1 MYQILQ
7 PGCLCGFH
15 PRSPLGKCTPLA
27 SPLLT
32 DIADVRQTETA
43 PATLELLTC
52 WKFITQPIPS
62 HCCLHSWSPQKT
74 AAQVETVVSAHLKF
88 FLITT
93 NTISHCENTLTGQRL
108 ASPAAAESLVVAER
122 GFNHNSR
129 HTALMHKLMLVQ

>member
-1 MYQILQ
+1 MPTAYRMGTLTLQ
-7 PGCLCGFH
+7 VKSNVPTTSAWLATWLPPC
-15 PRSPLGKCTPLA
+15 SPLITCTALS

-32 DIADVRQTETA
+32 GISSVRLTETA

-93 NTISHCENTLTGQRL
+93 TAIPHCGNTLTGQRL
-108 ASPAAAESLVVAER
+108 APAAAAESLAMTEK
-122 GFNHNSR
+122 GI
-129 HTALMHKLMLVQ
+129 